1 LPDLERDL
9 GALAAFVDLPAE
21 RDLVPAVRARLGR
34 RYMRRHVVRWRR
46 AVGIAALVLV
56 VGIAATMAVPDARTA
71 VLRFL
76 GIKGA
81 TVIRVDELPPAA
93 TAPVEFGES
102 VGIGEAERLVGFR
115 PLLVDGRNPDD
126 VRIDR
131 FSPVLIVL
139 LYGEPKIRLRL
150 TQMVGGTIEKYAR
163 IEQRV
168 ERVEV
173 DGRPGIW
180 VEGRHVVSEPFGLPR
195 LSGNVILW
203 EQEGLTLRLEGRF
216 TKEQAL
222 DLARSVRSAQ

>member
-9 GALAAFVDLPAE
+9 AALAAFVDVPEE
-21 RDLVPAVRARLGR
+21 RDLVPAIRARLR
-34 RYMRRHVVRWRR
+34 QQRERRHVVPWRR

-56 VGIAATMAVPDARTA
+56 VGVAATMAVPDARTA

-81 TVIRVDELPPAA
+81 SVIRVDELPPTA
-93 TAPVEFGES
+93 TSPPKFGES
-102 VGIGEAERLVGFR
+102 VGIAEAERVVGFR
-115 PLLVDGRNPDD
+115 PLLVDGRSPDD

-131 FSPVLIVL
+131 FSPYYIVL
-139 LYGEPKIRLRL
+139 HYGEPGVRLRL
-150 TQMVGGTIEKYAR
+150 TEMVGGVIEKYAR
-163 IEQRV
+163 ADQPV

-173 DGRPGIW
+173 DGQPGIW

-203 EQEGLTLRLEGRF
+203 EQDGLTLRLEGRF
-216 TKEQAL
+216 TKDEAL
-222 DLARSVRSAQ
+222 ELARSVR

>member
-9 GALAAFVDLPAE
+9 AALAAFVDVPEE
-21 RDLVPAVRARLGR
+21 RDLVPAIRARLR
-34 RYMRRHVVRWRR
+34 QQRERRHVVPWRR

-56 VGIAATMAVPDARTA
+56 VGVAATMAVPDARTA

-81 TVIRVDELPPAA
+81 TVIRVDELPPTA
-93 TAPVEFGES
+93 TSPPKFGES
-102 VGIGEAERLVGFR
+102 VGIAEAERVVGFR
-115 PLLVDGRNPDD
+115 PLLVDGRSPDD

-131 FSPVLIVL
+131 FSPYYIVL
-139 LYGEPKIRLRL
+139 HYGEPGVRLRL
-150 TQMVGGTIEKYAR
+150 TEMVGGVIEKYAR
-163 IEQRV
+163 ADQPV

-173 DGRPGIW
+173 DGQPGIW

-203 EQEGLTLRLEGRF
+203 EQDGLTLRLEGRF
-216 TKEQAL
+216 TKDEAL
-222 DLARSVRSAQ
+222 ELARSVR

>member
-9 GALAAFVDLPAE
+9 AALAAFVDVPEE
-21 RDLVPAVRARLGR
+21 RDLVPAIRARLR
-34 RYMRRHVVRWRR
+34 QQRERRHVVPWRR

-56 VGIAATMAVPDARTA
+56 VGVAATMAVPDARTA

-93 TAPVEFGES
+93 TSPPKFGES
-102 VGIGEAERLVGFR
+102 VGIAEAERVVGFR
-115 PLLVDGRNPDD
+115 PLLVDGRSPDD

-131 FSPVLIVL
+131 FSPYYIVL
-139 LYGEPKIRLRL
+139 HYGEPGVRLRL
-150 TQMVGGTIEKYAR
+150 TEMVGGVIEKYAR
-163 IEQRV
+163 ADQPV

-173 DGRPGIW
+173 DGQPGIW

-203 EQEGLTLRLEGRF
+203 EQDGLTLRLEGRF
-216 TKEQAL
+216 TKDEAL
-222 DLARSVRSAQ
+222 ELARSVR